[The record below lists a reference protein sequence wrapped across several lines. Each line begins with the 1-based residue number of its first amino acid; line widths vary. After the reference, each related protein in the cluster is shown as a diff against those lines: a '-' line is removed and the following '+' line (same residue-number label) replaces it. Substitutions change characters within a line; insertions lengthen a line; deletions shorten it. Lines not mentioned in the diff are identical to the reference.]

1 MSGSPKQ
8 VSAIP
13 IELAQAF
20 CKAATAKNQAA
31 QVSLIEQGLQLV
43 KAQNNGSVSV
53 TKKVGKKVGKK
64 SRARRSK
71 GGKKSRTRRSKAGK
85 KSRARRH

>member
-53 TKKVGKKVGKK
+53 TKKVGKKSRARRSKAGKK

-71 GGKKSRTRRSKAGK
+71 GGKKSR
-85 KSRARRH
+85 ARRH

>member
-53 TKKVGKKVGKK
+53 TKKVGKKSRTRRSKAGKK

-71 GGKKSRTRRSKAGK
+71 GGKKSR
-85 KSRARRH
+85 ARRH